1 LGWVFYKD
9 VAPLALDFRFGRD
22 IELVADSAIGAKYL

>member
-1 LGWVFYKD
+1 LGWVFHKD
-9 VAPLALDFRFGRD
+9 VAPLALGFSFERG